1 MRLVSIEEAAKT
13 RWDAIV
19 VGTSFAGMFFAHG
32 LNARKKHRILFVER
46 GQFASHADQ
55 VKDIARRPLESFS
68 QTNTSGAPKEWT
80 ATKIFGGNSNCW
92 SACIPRQ
99 HPNDFRHGAL
109 YGRGADWPLS
119 YAELEKFYV
128 KAEHLMDANGGG
140 SDAIL
145 PRSAPFPFPAHKGSA
160 ADLRMRAAD
169 PNWFAQPTARSNGG
183 RRNQCCANGICT
195 LCPVNAKFTIEN
207 SLDLFDNDQSHYLLG
222 FEARRVTIEAG
233 RATGVLVRG
242 ADKSETELKGE
253 IVALGANAISN
264 AAILLR
270 SGVDNPHLGRGIVE
284 QLAQAVTYNIPF
296 PNYFGGTHITGH
308 GYHFYDGAFV
318 KDRASVLI
326 EARNDLGLAR
336 RERGKWLNNLR
347 LKFIAAD
354 LPNPDNRVTLVDD
367 EPHITWT
374 GHSQWA
380 KDGLKYAVD
389 NSQKLLPFETEVV
402 HVSEHFA
409 TEAHIQG
416 MTPMAK
422 TAGDGVVDPL
432 CQVFGAKGA
441 YAIGAGVFPN
451 CPAANPTLTIAALG
465 LRTGESLS

>member
-1 MRLVSIEEAAKT
+1 LVV
-13 RWDAIV
+13 R
-19 VGTSFAGMFFAHG
+19 
-32 LNARKKHRILFVER
+32 
-46 GQFASHADQ
+46 ADG
-55 VKDIARRPLESFS
+55 KD
-68 QTNTSGAPKEWT
+68 
-80 ATKIFGGNSNCW
+80 
-92 SACIPRQ
+92 
-99 HPNDFRHGAL
+99 
-109 YGRGADWPLS
+109 
-119 YAELEKFYV
+119 V
-128 KAEHLMDANGGG
+128 
-140 SDAIL
+140 
-145 PRSAPFPFPAHKGSA
+145 
-160 ADLRMRAAD
+160 
-169 PNWFAQPTARSNGG
+169 
-183 RRNQCCANGICT
+183 
-195 LCPVNAKFTIEN
+195 
-207 SLDLFDNDQSHYLLG
+207 
-222 FEARRVTIEAG
+222 
-233 RATGVLVRG
+233 
-242 ADKSETELKGE
+242 ELKGD

-270 SGVDNPHLGRGIVE
+270 SGLTNPLIGRGIVE

-308 GYHFYDGAFV
+308 GYHLYDGDFV
-318 KDRASVLI
+318 KGRASVLI

-336 RERGKWLNNLR
+336 REKGKWLNNLR

-380 KDGLKYAVD
+380 KDGLKHAVD
-389 NSQKLLPFETEVV
+389 NSQNLLPFETEIV

-422 TAGDGVVDPL
+422 TEADGVVDPML
-432 CQVFGAKGA
+432 EVFSAKGA

-465 LRTGESLS
+465 LRTGESIG